1 MVRVVGPGHYVV
13 GPGHHVQERSPWPG
27 VRVTTLL
34 DGRRGCTRLCQR
46 VLEFAS
52 GAELAN
58 RVGGMGESWYV
69 AGGSGT
75 IAVAGQRVPLQAG
88 TAVWLK
94 RGGQYRGRAEAEAGL
109 RIIATEVRAGEPAD
123 DTGPPVR
130 VATLAEC
137 VPERTGDRE
146 FRVLLSAGPAGNL
159 AVTQFVGVIPP
170 GRAPAHQHT
179 YDEAV
184 YVLDGE
190 GEAHVAGTDM
200 PIGPGTSIYLPPYT
214 PHCLENTGSAALRVL
229 GLFYPAGSPA
239 AKTPVTNGS

>member
-1 MVRVVGPGHYVV
+1 MARVVR
-13 GPGHHVQERSPWPG
+13 PGHHVQERSTEPG

-34 DGRRGCTRLCQR
+34 DDRRGCTRLCQR
-46 VLEFAS
+46 VLEFA
-52 GAELAN
+52 GGGELAN
-58 RVGGMGESWYV
+58 QVGGMGESWYV

-75 IAVAGQRVPLQAG
+75 LAVAGRHVALQAG
-88 TAVWLK
+88 TAVWMK
-94 RGGQYRGRAEAEAGL
+94 HGGRYWGRAEANVGL
-109 RIIATEVRAGEPAD
+109 RIVATEIRAGEPVD
-123 DTGPPVR
+123 DTGPPAR

-170 GRAPAHQHT
+170 GRAPAHHHT

-200 PIGPGTSIYLPPYT
+200 PIGPGTSVYLPPYT
-214 PHCLENTGSAALRVL
+214 PHCLENTGSTALRVL

>member
-1 MVRVVGPGHYVV
+1 MSG
-13 GPGHHVQERSPWPG
+13 PG
-27 VRVTTLL
+27 VRVTTVL

-46 VLEFAS
+46 VLEFTG
-52 GAELAN
+52 GAGLAK
-58 RVGGMGESWYV
+58 RVGGLGESWYV
-69 AGGSGT
+69 ASGSGT
-75 IAVAGQRVPLQAG
+75 IAVAGRRVALHPG
-88 TAVWLK
+88 TAVWMK
-94 RGGQYRGRAEAEAGL
+94 RGGQYRAYAEAAGL
-109 RIIATEVRAGEPAD
+109 RVVATEVLAGASAD
-123 DTGPPVR
+123 DNGPPVR
-130 VATLAEC
+130 AATLAEC

-170 GRAPAHQHT
+170 GRAPAHHHT

-190 GEAHVAGTDM
+190 GEAHVAGEDV
-200 PIGPGTSIYLPPYT
+200 PIGPGTSLYLPPYT
-214 PHCLENTGSAALRVL
+214 PHCLENTGSAVLRVL

>member
-1 MVRVVGPGHYVV
+1 VDADAPGS
-13 GPGHHVQERSPWPG
+13 GSG

-46 VLEFAS
+46 VLEFAG
-52 GAELAN
+52 GAELTE
-58 RVGGMGESWYV
+58 RVGGLGESWYV
-69 AGGSGT
+69 ARGSGT
-75 IAVAGQRVPLQAG
+75 IAVAGQRIALSPG
-88 TAVWLK
+88 TAVWMK
-94 RGGQYRGRAEAEAGL
+94 RGGQYRACAQAKAGL
-109 RIIATEVRAGEPAD
+109 RIVATEVRAGEPAD

-130 VATLAEC
+130 TATLAEC

-184 YVLDGE
+184 YVLDGQ
-190 GEAHVAGTDM
+190 GQAHVAEQDL
-200 PIGPGTSIYLPPYT
+200 PIGPGTSIYLPPHT

-239 AKTPVTNGS
+239 AKTHATNGS

>member
-1 MVRVVGPGHYVV
+1 MRA
-13 GPGHHVQERSPWPG
+13 
-27 VRVTTLL
+27 VTVL
-34 DGRRGCTRLCQR
+34 DGRRGCSALCQR
-46 VLEFAS
+46 ELQLADGAVLTGRA
-52 GAELAN
+52 
-58 RVGGMGESWYV
+58 GGMGEAWYV
-69 AGGSGT
+69 ISGSGT
-75 IAVAGQRVPLQAG
+75 LDVAGLRAALQPG

-94 RGGQYRGRAEAEAGL
+94 RGEQYQGRAEAAGL
-109 RIIATEVRAGEPAD
+109 KVLATKIRAGSPAD

-130 VATLAEC
+130 VARLADC

-159 AVTQFVGVIPP
+159 AITHFVGVIPP
-170 GRAPAHQHT
+170 GRAPAHHHT

-190 GEAHVAGTDM
+190 GVAHVAGDDL
-200 PIGPGTSIYLPPYT
+200 PIGPGSSVYLPPYT

-239 AKTPVTNGS
+239 AKTPAAGGSEKGGEGAALR

>member
-1 MVRVVGPGHYVV
+1 MRA
-13 GPGHHVQERSPWPG
+13 
-27 VRVTTLL
+27 VTVL
-34 DGRRGCTRLCQR
+34 DGRRGCSALCQR
-46 VLEFAS
+46 ELQLADGAVLTGRA
-52 GAELAN
+52 
-58 RVGGMGESWYV
+58 GGMGEAWYV
-69 AGGSGT
+69 ISGSGT
-75 IAVAGQRVPLQAG
+75 LARAVARERVALQPG

-94 RGGQYRGRAEAEAGL
+94 RGEQYQGRAEAAGL
-109 RIIATEVRAGEPAD
+109 KVLATEIRAGSPAD

-130 VATLAEC
+130 VARLADC

-159 AVTQFVGVIPP
+159 AITHFVGVIPP
-170 GRAPAHQHT
+170 GRAPSHHHT

-190 GEAHVAGTDM
+190 GVAHVAGDDL
-200 PIGPGTSIYLPPYT
+200 PIGPGASIYLPPYT

-239 AKTPVTNGS
+239 AKTPAAGGSEKGG

>member
-1 MVRVVGPGHYVV
+1 MARVVGPGR
-13 GPGHHVQERSPWPG
+13 HVQEQNPGPG

-34 DGRRGCTRLCQR
+34 DGRHGCPRLCQR
-46 VLEFAS
+46 VLEFA
-52 GAELAN
+52 GGGELTG

-69 AGGSGT
+69 EGGSGT
-75 IAVAGQRVPLQAG
+75 IAVAGQHVALYPG
-88 TAVWLK
+88 TAVWMK
-94 RGGQYRGRAEAEAGL
+94 RGGQYRSCAEAKAGL
-109 RIIATEVRAGEPAD
+109 RIVATEVRAGEPAD

-146 FRVLLSAGPAGNL
+146 FRVLLSAGRAGNL

-170 GRAPAHQHT
+170 GRAPAHHHT

-190 GEAHVAGTDM
+190 GEAHVAEGDM

-239 AKTPVTNGS
+239 AKAPVTSGS

>member
-1 MVRVVGPGHYVV
+1 MAVDHVRERNPG
-13 GPGHHVQERSPWPG
+13 PG
-27 VRVTTLL
+27 VRVSTLL
-34 DGRRGCTRLCQR
+34 DGQRGCTGLCQR
-46 VLEFAS
+46 VLEFA
-52 GAELAN
+52 GGGELAG
-58 RVGGMGESWYV
+58 RAGGMGESWYV

-75 IAVAGQRVPLQAG
+75 VTVAGQRMALAPG
-88 TAVWLK
+88 TAVWMR
-94 RGGQYRGRAEAEAGL
+94 RGGQYRGRADADAGL
-109 RIIATEVRAGEPAD
+109 RIVATEVRAGEPAD

-130 VATLAEC
+130 VAALADC

-170 GRAPAHQHT
+170 GRAPFHQHT

-200 PIGPGTSIYLPPYT
+200 PIGPGTSVYLPPHT
-214 PHCLENTGSAALRVL
+214 RHCLENTGSAALRVL

-239 AKTPVTNGS
+239 AKTPAANGS

>member
-1 MVRVVGPGHYVV
+1 VRI
-13 GPGHHVQERSPWPG
+13 
-27 VRVTTLL
+27 TTLL
-34 DGRRGCTRLCQR
+34 DGQRGCTRLCQR
-46 VLEFAS
+46 VLEFAG
-52 GAELAN
+52 GAVLAK
-58 RVGGMGESWYV
+58 RVGGLGESWYV
-69 AGGSGT
+69 ASGSGT
-75 IAVAGQRVPLQAG
+75 IGVAGQRVALYPG
-88 TAVWLK
+88 TAVWMK
-94 RGGQYRGRAEAEAGL
+94 RGGRYRARAEAKAGL
-109 RIIATEVRAGEPAD
+109 RIIATEVRAGQPAD

-130 VATLAEC
+130 AATLAEC

-159 AVTQFVGVIPP
+159 AVTQFVGVIPL
-170 GRAPAHQHT
+170 GRAPAHHHT

-190 GEAHVAGTDM
+190 GEAHVADGDM